1 MATHRQ
7 FGIRH
12 LARLIAFSRFVGKAL
27 LAGTCLLLLLLTAPV
42 ARAAYW
48 NLFNVEGESSLSA
61 AFVTYASLSD
71 MLNDTNRVSESNP
84 GGFARNIVGTGS
96 DGVRINGAPEPG
108 TLALLGLGL
117 AGLAATRR
125 RKQ

>member
-1 MATHRQ
+1 MDNKMSAMV
-7 FGIRH
+7 
-12 LARLIAFSRFVGKAL
+12 ASCRLVAAL
-27 LAGTCLLLLLLTAPV
+27 LISTACLFLSSITA

-48 NLFNVEGESSLSA
+48 SVFNFEGESAVSA
-61 AFVTYASLSD
+61 DFVTYASLAD
-71 MLNDTNRVSESNP
+71 MLADTNRTGTFTPNSLGV
-84 GGFARNIVGTGS
+84 RRIIVRSGS
-96 DGVRINGAPEPG
+96 DGIRINGAPEPG